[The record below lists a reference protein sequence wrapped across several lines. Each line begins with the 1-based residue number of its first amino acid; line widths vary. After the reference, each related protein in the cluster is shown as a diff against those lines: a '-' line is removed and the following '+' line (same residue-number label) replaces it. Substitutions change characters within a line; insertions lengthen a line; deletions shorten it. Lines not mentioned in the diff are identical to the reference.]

1 MRRIVRH
8 IAPLAVFMTLA
19 ACGNDYQ
26 PEQLYQASTPACS
39 KWEEGSTF
47 KLPDNIT
54 VTATPPSALPDGGV
68 EISLIYLVP
77 RGAMAQFTS
86 RSFKIGAPNGPALT
100 NAEIVT
106 IYRRGT
112 EGRPEIV
119 DVIEQVPIL
128 MTGIGTSDFTQYRF
142 RLHFKGKLPE
152 RFDLLL
158 PVVKIKNERYPVRTF
173 TYRYFEDRKNYGM
186 CS

>member
-1 MRRIVRH
+1 MRRY
-8 IAPLAVFMTLA
+8 APLALLMTLA

-26 PEQLYQASTPACS
+26 PEQLYQAVTPECS

-47 KLPDNIT
+47 KLPENIT
-54 VTATPPSALPDGGV
+54 VTATPPSSLADGGV
-68 EISLIYLVP
+68 EISVIYLVP
-77 RGAMAQFTS
+77 RGGMAQFTS
-86 RSFKIGAPNGPALT
+86 RAFKIGAPKGPPLA
-100 NAEIVT
+100 NAEVVT

-119 DVIEQVPIL
+119 DVIEEVPIL

-152 RFDLLL
+152 RFDFLL
-158 PVVKIKNERYPVRTF
+158 PAMKIKNERYPVRTF
-173 TYRYFEDRKNYGM
+173 TYRYFEDRKTYGM